1 MPLHAMLLHAMSAA
15 GNNQENIVI
24 TVMHFSMN
32 RPMYMAILLPYFRSI
47 HAC

>member
-1 MPLHAMLLHAMSAA
+1 MLVHAMSAA

-32 RPMYMAILLPYFRSI
+32 SAMDMAVLLQYFRPVQ
-47 HAC
+47 AL